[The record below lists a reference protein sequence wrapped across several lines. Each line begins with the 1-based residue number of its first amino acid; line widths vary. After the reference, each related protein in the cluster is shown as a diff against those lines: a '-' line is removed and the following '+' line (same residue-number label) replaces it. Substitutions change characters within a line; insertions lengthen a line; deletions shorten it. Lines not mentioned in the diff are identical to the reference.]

1 MKKQTLLWV
10 GAGDLAQRTL
20 NYLTTNSWQ
29 VTAINRGS
37 ERRGFDAQIAA
48 DVTQAASLKNLPQT
62 THLVYSATPAG
73 RSPENYAAVYDTG
86 LKNLLSQLDTN
97 TLERFVFISSTAVY
111 GADPVPQDEYS
122 MFKPTAFNGE
132 ALVKAEQFLRTELG
146 EKLTVIRFSGLYGP
160 DRNYLFTRL
169 HEGKVRI
176 HPALDNYAN
185 RIHIDDAARV
195 CAHILELDHADASY
209 IGTDSSPMP
218 LRHLYAHVAQLLNAP
233 APTFDT
239 NINYSSRHF
248 SNQRLLTSGAGFQ
261 LLYPDTLKGYSA
273 LLQDYPVK

>member
-1 MKKQTLLWV
+1 MKQTLLWV

-20 NYLTTNSWQ
+20 NYLTPNSWQ
-29 VTAINRGS
+29 NTAINRHS
-37 ERRGFDAQIAA
+37 NRLGFDEQIAA
-48 DVTQAASLKNLPQT
+48 DVTQATHLENLPQA
-62 THLVYSATPAG
+62 THIVYSATPAG
-73 RSPENYAAVYDTG
+73 RTPESYAAVYDTG
-86 LKNLLSQLDTN
+86 LKNLLNKIDKN
-97 TLERFVFISSTAVY
+97 VLERFVFISSTAVY
-111 GADPVPQDEYS
+111 GADPVPQDEHS
-122 MFKPTAFNGE
+122 LFNPTAFNGE

-146 EKLTVIRFSGLYGP
+146 DKLTVIRFTGLYGP
-160 DRNYLFTRL
+160 DRNYLLTRL
-169 HEGKVRI
+169 REGKVKI

-195 CAHILELDHADASY
+195 CAHILELAHADASY

-239 NINYSSRHF
+239 NLNYSSRHF
-248 SNQRLLTSGAGFQ
+248 SNQRLLTSGEGFQ

-273 LLQDYPVK
+273 LLQHHPI